1 LKKLLSILFLIIY
14 SASFAQKSD
23 LEKNL
28 FWFELGSNRKQF
40 EKNLY
45 VCSYDDFNS
54 YEYISKSYNSILNEK
69 VVSTFLFFDENN
81 SLQRLRFFLKD
92 KYSYYETLQL
102 LNKVESHLNKP
113 LSKSIVLDDYQ
124 MFEKSC
130 NDGYKIVDFFG
141 DYFEKCDC
149 FEICISVYSANP
161 EYKNSIKYQSFEW

>member
-23 LEKNL
+23 FEKNL

-45 VCSYDDFNS
+45 ISSYDDFNS
-54 YEYISKSYNSILNEK
+54 YEYRNKSYKRILNEK
-69 VVSTFLFFDENN
+69 IDRTFLFFDENN

-102 LNKVESHLNKP
+102 LNKIEKHINKP
-113 LSKSIVLDDYQ
+113 LSESFTDDFKSY
-124 MFEKSC
+124 
-130 NDGYKIVDFFG
+130 NDGFRIVEFFG
-141 DYFEKCDC
+141 EYDLDCEC
-149 FEICISVYSANP
+149 FEIVVSVYSANP
-161 EYKNSIKYQSFEW
+161 GYKYSFKYESFEW